1 MSKPDASLT
10 VLEEERIVP
19 WGDPGLLAWHLA
31 RYRFALPLV
40 TARRV
45 LDIGCGEGYG
55 TALLAGQAREAIGL
69 DYSPAA
75 VQHAAKSYVRPNLTF
90 RLGDAAALESSLGAF
105 DVITCFE
112 VLEHLEDGEALFAG
126 ITKLLS
132 RHGVLVLSTPN
143 KLVDAPFG
151 RHIWGERNEYHVGLL
166 TPSELR
172 RHARRHFRN
181 VTLYGQGPRGNTLHA
196 LLKTVDIFNLRHR
209 LIHSPRVQR
218 QLATTIMGQDWRQ
231 EKMSFRFSRLL
242 VRQSPITVG
251 VASGPRVREGSKSAA
266 ER

>member
-1 MSKPDASLT
+1 
-10 VLEEERIVP
+10 
-19 WGDPGLLAWHLA
+19 
-31 RYRFALPLV
+31 
-40 TARRV
+40 
-45 LDIGCGEGYG
+45 
-55 TALLAGQAREAIGL
+55 
-69 DYSPAA
+69 
-75 VQHAAKSYVRPNLTF
+75 
-90 RLGDAAALESSLGAF
+90 
-105 DVITCFE
+105 
-112 VLEHLEDGEALFAG
+112 
-126 ITKLLS
+126 
-132 RHGVLVLSTPN
+132 VLSTP
-143 KLVDAPFG
+143 
-151 RHIWGERNEYHVGLL
+151 
-166 TPSELR
+166 TSSSTR
-172 RHARRHFRN
+172 RSAGIYGASATCITLACSRLPNSAAKARRHFRN